1 MSLVVDGRFNGPPRV
16 VNGGYAC
23 GLVAQALDGVV
34 EVSLKRPVPVETPL
48 DLSVEDGDAVLVDDH
63 GVELAR
69 GVAVAGLEV
78 ELPGA
83 VGIDDAAAA
92 MSDYPAH
99 DWGDRMFPCFV
110 CGPVRED
117 SLGVFPG
124 PVPDRGVVATTWTPR
139 EGAADVQQLELITS
153 AVLDCT
159 GSWGAI
165 VHNELVTGAL
175 LARMA
180 TRVERSPA
188 VGETYV
194 AVGWGGPRDGRK
206 LPAGAALYDGDGA
219 VVAYARLL
227 CIEPRTH

>member
-23 GLVAQALDGVV
+23 GLVARALDGVV

-48 DLSVEDGDAVLVDDH
+48 GLSVGDGEAVLRDDH

-69 GVAVAGLEV
+69 GVAVADLEV
-78 ELPGA
+78 DVPGP
-83 VGIDDAAAA
+83 VGVEDATAA

-110 CGPVRED
+110 CGPDRED

-124 PVPDRGVVATTWTPR
+124 PIPDRNVVAATWTPG
-139 EGAADVQQLELITS
+139 ETFGEVQQPELVTS

-159 GSWGAI
+159 GSWGAM
-165 VHNELVTGAL
+165 VHNELETGAV
-175 LARMA
+175 LASMA
-180 TRVERSPA
+180 TRVERTPA
-188 VGETYV
+188 LGETHV
-194 AVGWGGPRDGRK
+194 AVGWGGSREGRK
-206 LPAGAALYDGDGA
+206 LPGGAALYDSDGA

-227 CIEPRTH
+227 CIEPRAS